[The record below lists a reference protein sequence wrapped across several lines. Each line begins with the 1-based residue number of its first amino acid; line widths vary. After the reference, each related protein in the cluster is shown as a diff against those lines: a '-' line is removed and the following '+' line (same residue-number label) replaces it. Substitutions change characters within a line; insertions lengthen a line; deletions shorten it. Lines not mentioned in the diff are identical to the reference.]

1 MNKKLIFGFL
11 AFVLISVILSAC
23 CFCVF
28 AQAVDDFSITLPD
41 EYTSAFLD
49 DDKSDVAEIVGISAE
64 EVEDYFKKH
73 GLKFLS
79 VNKDNTS
86 QIKLS
91 VLEDEFSGKIISFNN
106 LDNDKILKLANSL
119 FTGEY
124 EQVSEG
130 TQIVEKDGLKFL
142 KFKENLA
149 DNGGEYTVTQYVTV
163 YGGKTYR
170 LSVFVT
176 GEQKDGFSDTVFKGF
191 VLKQNTDALPPLVK
205 VFIIV
210 GIVIFSVII
219 VLSIFR

>member
-1 MNKKLIFGFL
+1 MNKKLISVF
-11 AFVLISVILSAC
+11 ATFVLISVIISLS
-23 CFCVF
+23 CFFVL
-28 AQAVDDFSITLPD
+28 AESGDDFSITLPD
-41 EYTSAFLD
+41 EYTTAFSD
-49 DDKSDVAEIVGISAE
+49 DDKSGVAELVGISAE
-64 EVEDYFKKH
+64 EVDDYFEKH
-73 GLKFLS
+73 SLKFLS

-91 VLEDEFSGKIISFNN
+91 VLEDEFSSKIISFNN
-106 LDNDKILKLANSL
+106 IDDDKILKLANSL
-119 FTGEY
+119 FTGSY

-142 KFKENLA
+142 KFEENLA

-163 YGGKTYR
+163 YGSKAYR

-176 GEQKDGFSDTVFKGF
+176 GEQEDDFSDTIFNGF
-191 VLKQNTDALPPLVK
+191 VVKPNTDALPPLVK

-210 GIVIFSVII
+210 GIVIFSIII